1 MQTALANPGLI
12 SLAAGFV
19 DQDSLPVEATARAV
33 AAILGDPLEGRRA
46 LQYGTTRGD
55 AGLRQ
60 RLVAQLERNEGV
72 PAGTFRDVA
81 SRMVVTTGSAQL
93 LYLVAEALLDPGDIV
108 LVESPTYFVFLG
120 VLETRGARA
129 IGIETD
135 SEGLR
140 LDALEET
147 LADLEA
153 QGLLDRVKL
162 IYTVSEHANPTG
174 NSLAEGRRGPLVELA
189 RRWSKEGRIFILED
203 AAYRGLSFAEAEPP
217 SVWSHDEPGDTVIL
231 ARTFSKTLSP
241 GLKTGYGILPESL
254 VEPVLRLKGN
264 HDFGTANFDQRILEH
279 LMADGSYDRHVEGLV
294 ALYRRK
300 RDVMLGALERP
311 FRPARRR
318 VVDPAFGGALR
329 LALGAGGAR
338 HGPRRPAL
346 RALPGRGGP
355 LRPGGVRLRRDA
367 RADPDPTRTPLLR
380 RARRGRPR
388 RRGPP
393 PGRRDDRLPRSR
405 RLNLPRGRTIR
416 PTGERGFSWDMD
428 AKGETPLSW
437 GILQRYVMGEVVR
450 AFALALLTITA
461 VFVLFV
467 VMAEASRMGL
477 TPQDI
482 SRLVPYVIP
491 SSLPYTIPVSLLF
504 AVTVVYGR
512 MASDN
517 EVVAVKTAGLS
528 AWTLLWPA
536 ILFGLGL
543 SVLLIYLSSAPIPR
557 ANHLAKQAIFKD
569 MEEMFYKVLKK
580 NRELDRPNWPF
591 LIKVDDVEGKTLIGA
606 TFKHRASRT
615 AKDAASIRSEGPGR
629 EGGQAGGWRPG
640 VRPHRHGQGGDHHL
654 RQHEGGGARPPRRRG
669 DPDQRQAVRRHA
681 LINNQPLRMPFP
693 DKGDPNALKKVQEWT
708 TAELDAEQAKF
719 RSLVAKERKRQ
730 ATAAA
735 LWIASGRIQRVNWKQ
750 FQKAFVD
757 YRFWEQKCFEYET
770 EKQMRVALSFGSFF
784 FVLLGAPVGILFA
797 RRDFLSAFIS
807 CFLPIIILYYPLTL
821 FGVNMGKEG
830 IINPTVALW
839 VGNSALALLA
849 GFVWHPIMKH

>member
-1 MQTALANPGLI
+1 
-12 SLAAGFV
+12 
-19 DQDSLPVEATARAV
+19 
-33 AAILGDPLEGRRA
+33 
-46 LQYGTTRGD
+46 
-55 AGLRQ
+55 
-60 RLVAQLERNEGV
+60 
-72 PAGTFRDVA
+72 
-81 SRMVVTTGSAQL
+81 
-93 LYLVAEALLDPGDIV
+93 
-108 LVESPTYFVFLG
+108 
-120 VLETRGARA
+120 
-129 IGIETD
+129 
-135 SEGLR
+135 
-140 LDALEET
+140 
-147 LADLEA
+147 
-153 QGLLDRVKL
+153 
-162 IYTVSEHANPTG
+162 
-174 NSLAEGRRGPLVELA
+174 
-189 RRWSKEGRIFILED
+189 
-203 AAYRGLSFAEAEPP
+203 
-217 SVWSHDEPGDTVIL
+217 
-231 ARTFSKTLSP
+231 
-241 GLKTGYGILPESL
+241 
-254 VEPVLRLKGN
+254 
-264 HDFGTANFDQRILEH
+264 
-279 LMADGSYDRHVEGLV
+279 
-294 ALYRRK
+294 
-300 RDVMLGALERP
+300 
-311 FRPARRR
+311 
-318 VVDPAFGGALR
+318 
-329 LALGAGGAR
+329 
-338 HGPRRPAL
+338 
-346 RALPGRGGP
+346 
-355 LRPGGVRLRRDA
+355 
-367 RADPDPTRTPLLR
+367 
-380 RARRGRPR
+380 
-388 RRGPP
+388 
-393 PGRRDDRLPRSR
+393 
-405 RLNLPRGRTIR
+405 
-416 PTGERGFSWDMD
+416 MD

-461 VFVLFV
+461 VFVLIV
-467 VMAEASRMGL
+467 VMTEASRMGL

-536 ILFGLGL
+536 VLFGLCL

-591 LIKVDDVEGKTLIGA
+591 LIKVEDVEGKTLIGA

-615 AKDAASIRSEGPGR
+615 AKDAAKDDPKIK
-629 EGGQAGGWRPG
+629 AGKA
-640 VRPHRHGQGGDHHL
+640 
-654 RQHEGGGARPPRRRG
+654 ARPADG
-669 DPDQRQAVRRHA
+669 GLEFDLIVMAKKATITFDSAKGEA
-681 LINNQPLRMPFP
+681 LVHLVDAEIQNNGKHHDVMLWNDQPLRMPFP

-719 RSLVAKERKRQ
+719 RGLVAKERKRQ

-770 EKQMRVALSFGSFF
+770 EKQMRIALSFGSFF

-830 IINPTVALW
+830 IINATVALW

>member
-1 MQTALANPGLI
+1 
-12 SLAAGFV
+12 
-19 DQDSLPVEATARAV
+19 
-33 AAILGDPLEGRRA
+33 
-46 LQYGTTRGD
+46 
-55 AGLRQ
+55 
-60 RLVAQLERNEGV
+60 
-72 PAGTFRDVA
+72 
-81 SRMVVTTGSAQL
+81 
-93 LYLVAEALLDPGDIV
+93 
-108 LVESPTYFVFLG
+108 
-120 VLETRGARA
+120 
-129 IGIETD
+129 
-135 SEGLR
+135 
-140 LDALEET
+140 
-147 LADLEA
+147 
-153 QGLLDRVKL
+153 
-162 IYTVSEHANPTG
+162 
-174 NSLAEGRRGPLVELA
+174 
-189 RRWSKEGRIFILED
+189 
-203 AAYRGLSFAEAEPP
+203 
-217 SVWSHDEPGDTVIL
+217 
-231 ARTFSKTLSP
+231 
-241 GLKTGYGILPESL
+241 
-254 VEPVLRLKGN
+254 
-264 HDFGTANFDQRILEH
+264 
-279 LMADGSYDRHVEGLV
+279 
-294 ALYRRK
+294 
-300 RDVMLGALERP
+300 
-311 FRPARRR
+311 
-318 VVDPAFGGALR
+318 
-329 LALGAGGAR
+329 
-338 HGPRRPAL
+338 
-346 RALPGRGGP
+346 
-355 LRPGGVRLRRDA
+355 
-367 RADPDPTRTPLLR
+367 
-380 RARRGRPR
+380 
-388 RRGPP
+388 
-393 PGRRDDRLPRSR
+393 
-405 RLNLPRGRTIR
+405 
-416 PTGERGFSWDMD
+416 MD

-437 GILQRYVMGEVVR
+437 GILQRYVMGEVFR

-461 VFVLFV
+461 VFVLIV
-467 VMAEASRMGL
+467 VMTEASRMGL

-543 SVLLIYLSSAPIPR
+543 SILLVYLSSAPIPR

-591 LIKVDDVEGKTLIGA
+591 LIKVKDVNGKTLEGA
-606 TFKHRASRT
+606 IFKHRASRT
-615 AKDAASIRSEGPGR
+615 ARNPAA
-629 EGGQAGGWRPG
+629 A
-640 VRPHRHGQGGDHHL
+640 
-654 RQHEGGGARPPRRRG
+654 
-669 DPDQRQAVRRHA
+669 DPDTQPGTPKKPAEGAPEFDLIIMAEKATITFDSKNEEAIVHLVNAEIQTNGKQSDVA
-681 LINNQPLRMPFP
+681 LINNRALRMPFP

-708 TAELDAEQAKF
+708 TAELDAEQSKF
-719 RSLVAKERKRQ
+719 RNLLAKERKRQ

-830 IINPTVALW
+830 IINATVALW